1 MARLRALLR
10 PLAALG
16 SGFVDTFLRNNRV
29 LPPVLALLVL
39 FVFAWILAGTFLGG
53 GAQEPVA
60 HRADLAQS
68 NSNPDLNPP
77 SPDIE
82 NRDVDSYAAYRS
94 KDPFR
99 QIIAPA
105 QASTP
110 GQTTP
115 ETTGQTTPE
124 GTTGTGTQQGGS
136 PTNGAGGNQASKDSD
151 NDGLTDRRERALG
164 TDPNNPDTDGDGI
177 PDGADDANGDGRPDG
192 GAGAGNAGAGN
203 TANGGQTNAGA
214 GGGRGGRAESGG
226 GGRPG
231 RGGDLL
237 NSGGTLS
244 PP

>member
-1 MARLRALLR
+1 MRALLR

-29 LPPVLALLVL
+29 LPPVLALLAL

-68 NSNPDLNPP
+68 NSDSNPP

-99 QIIAPA
+99 QLIAPS
-105 QASTP
+105 QASAP

-124 GTTGTGTQQGGS
+124 GTTGTQQSSS
-136 PTNGAGGNQASKDSD
+136 PANGAGGNRASKDSD

-164 TDPNNPDTDGDGI
+164 TDPNNPDTDNDGI

-214 GGGRGGRAESGG
+214 GGGRGGRAGSGG
-226 GGRPG
+226 GRGGRPG